1 MEVMVGM
8 SMRAHSVRVINI
20 EEEFAGGGGGGGS
33 SSSMA
38 DLGLMSG
45 NGGMKD
51 AATVMAAS
59 SGNLREKFRRE
70 FEAFWSDPGAKR
82 RPIATRDYIVRAVCP
97 KLYGMHAVK
106 LGLLLVLIGG
116 ASISTADDEG
126 DTAEESGDN
135 TNGQSEEVHID
146 CDSDEEAPVAFDIGG
161 GNDDDNDDQKKKK
174 NKSTN
179 GGNHKSSNTSKG
191 KTVKTRRRIQSH
203 ILLIGDPGTGK
214 SQFLRFAAALSPRSV
229 LTTGTGSST
238 AGLTCAA
245 VRDSSA
251 GSNGNEFSL
260 EAGALALADRGVCCI
275 DEFGC
280 MSKEDRTSIH
290 EAMEQQTISVAKA
303 GIICKLNARVS
314 MLGSFLC
321 CFSVHYVGCTKTY
334 TRLFSVLQATVVAV
348 MNPNGGIYDETLSLE
363 QNSRLGSALLSRFD
377 LIFVMLDQADS
388 GRDINIAHFLLQQSI
403 IPGSGYDKKSPLEM
417 ETLFNDDNTN
427 GHWGMEK
434 LRSYIATIREKFHPI
449 VSPEAAELLEKH
461 YSLCRQQKN
470 GESLITVRFLESLIR
485 LSQAHARLMYRDT
498 VLLDDAVAVIL
509 LMECTAAASSGPMH
523 AGNTSSYDNQFDDI
537 SLAKNPIDSEFLPF
551 DEVDAQFE
559 KEKEF
564 LLQRYQGNN
573 NTQQFSDGTSPPNF
587 RRMWEDSQSHQLSF
601 PANGQHQQLRND
613 LRDQW
618 GRQKLSQATSPHPYS
633 QQNNSNSIRQAI
645 GLMDPNQYTPAG
657 PQPKSI
663 YFSQQVPAGTAANN
677 GFQQYERPMLSQPQQ
692 RFEPT
697 RGNVRQ
703 EGGDFIRAEDQMR
716 GHDQERGV
724 SFGNTLS
731 ISQQIESFQA
741 NALDP
746 NPTSLSQQRSIS
758 GKRRK
763 KRRTAD

>member
-33 SSSMA
+33 SSMA

-45 NGGMKD
+45 SGGMRD

-161 GNDDDNDDQKKKK
+161 GNDDDNNDQKKKK

-321 CFSVHYVGCTKTY
+321 CFFVHYYVQK
-334 TRLFSVLQATVVAV
+334 L
-348 MNPNGGIYDETLSLE
+348 TLNCFPCYRQQL
-363 QNSRLGSALLSRFD
+363 SRL
-377 LIFVMLDQADS
+377 
-388 GRDINIAHFLLQQSI
+388 
-403 IPGSGYDKKSPLEM
+403 
-417 ETLFNDDNTN
+417 
-427 GHWGMEK
+427 
-434 LRSYIATIREKFHPI
+434 
-449 VSPEAAELLEKH
+449 
-461 YSLCRQQKN
+461 
-470 GESLITVRFLESLIR
+470 
-485 LSQAHARLMYRDT
+485 
-498 VLLDDAVAVIL
+498 
-509 LMECTAAASSGPMH
+509 
-523 AGNTSSYDNQFDDI
+523 
-537 SLAKNPIDSEFLPF
+537 
-551 DEVDAQFE
+551 
-559 KEKEF
+559 
-564 LLQRYQGNN
+564 
-573 NTQQFSDGTSPPNF
+573 
-587 RRMWEDSQSHQLSF
+587 
-601 PANGQHQQLRND
+601 
-613 LRDQW
+613 
-618 GRQKLSQATSPHPYS
+618 
-633 QQNNSNSIRQAI
+633 
-645 GLMDPNQYTPAG
+645 
-657 PQPKSI
+657 
-663 YFSQQVPAGTAANN
+663 
-677 GFQQYERPMLSQPQQ
+677 
-692 RFEPT
+692 
-697 RGNVRQ
+697 
-703 EGGDFIRAEDQMR
+703 
-716 GHDQERGV
+716 
-724 SFGNTLS
+724 
-731 ISQQIESFQA
+731 
-741 NALDP
+741 
-746 NPTSLSQQRSIS
+746 
-758 GKRRK
+758 
-763 KRRTAD
+763 